1 MPPNEWLGGSF
12 YTITMRKLL
21 ISILLLITAVL
32 LLVIL
37 ILPSTCL
44 VFFIGIFLYKKKS
57 ILHYYGV
64 FIKDLAYSLDQ
75 FGNVLCQELFNVT
88 LINIKSE
95 HLFGNPDET
104 ISSVLG
110 KNELKHT
117 LTKLGKLIVWI
128 LNKIDFNHTKNAI
141 EEDEN

>member
-1 MPPNEWLGGSF
+1 
-12 YTITMRKLL
+12 
-21 ISILLLITAVL
+21 
-32 LLVIL
+32 
-37 ILPSTCL
+37 
-44 VFFIGIFLYKKKS
+44 
-57 ILHYYGV
+57 
-64 FIKDLAYSLDQ
+64 
-75 FGNVLCQELFNVT
+75 VT